1 MALRNIFVEG
11 DEILTKKCKK
21 VDEVNDRVR
30 EQLDDM
36 LDTMRDQMGVGIAAP
51 QVGLLKRMCI
61 IEPEEGK
68 VIYMGNPE
76 IVGKVGEQEGYEG
89 CLSVPGMIG
98 KVKRPLSI
106 KVNAQDRDGVM
117 QQYMFTDFEAV
128 VASHEIDHLDGI
140 LYTSKATDLHE
151 PKPGEMEEERAS
163 EADDASVSEEATA
176 ADNPAGSETFENK
189 TSENVRE

>member
-11 DEILTKKCKK
+11 DDILTKKCKP
-21 VDEVNDRVR
+21 VGEVTDRVK

-36 LDTMRDQMGVGIAAP
+36 LETMRDQMGVGIAAP

-68 VIYMGNPE
+68 VIYLVDPE
-76 IVGKVGEQEGYEG
+76 IIGKVGEQEGYEG
-89 CLSVPGMIG
+89 CLSVPGLIG
-98 KVKRPLSI
+98 KVKRPLCM
-106 KVNAQDRDGVM
+106 KVNAKDRDGVM

-140 LYTSKATDLHE
+140 LYTSKATDIHE
-151 PKPGEMEEERAS
+151 PKPGEMESVEPEEEAEADAVAAS
-163 EADDASVSEEATA
+163 EAAGTEE
-176 ADNPAGSETFENK
+176 E
-189 TSENVRE
+189 

>member
-11 DEILTKKCKK
+11 DDILNKKCKT
-21 VDEVNDRVR
+21 VTEVNDRVR

-36 LDTMRDQMGVGIAAP
+36 LETMRDQMGVGIAAP

-68 VIYMGNPE
+68 VIYLINPE
-76 IVGKVGEQEGYEG
+76 ILGKVGEQEGCEG
-89 CLSVPGMIG
+89 CLSVPGLIG

-106 KVNAQDRDGVM
+106 KVNALDRDGIM
-117 QQYMFTDFEAV
+117 QQYTFTDFEAV

-140 LYTSKATDLHE
+140 LYTSKATDIHE
-151 PKPGEMEEERAS
+151 PQPGEMAEPDE
-163 EADDASVSEEATA
+163 DAA
-176 ADNPAGSETFENK
+176 AEN
-189 TSENVRE
+189 EDAE

>member
-11 DEILTKKCKK
+11 DDILTKKCKK

-30 EQLDDM
+30 QQMEDM
-36 LDTMRDQMGVGIAAP
+36 LETMRDQMGVGIAAP

-68 VIYMGNPE
+68 VIYMINPE
-76 IVGKVGEQEGYEG
+76 ITGRVGEQEGYEG
-89 CLSVPGMIG
+89 CLSVPGVIG

-106 KVNAQDRDGVM
+106 KVDALDLDGKM
-117 QQYMFTDFEAV
+117 QRYTFTDFEAV

-140 LYTSKATDLHE
+140 LYTSKATDIHE
-151 PKPGEMEEERAS
+151 PKPGELEEPD
-163 EADDASVSEEATA
+163 EAEDAEEIE
-176 ADNPAGSETFENK
+176 DGDIK
-189 TSENVRE
+189 K